1 MIKVLEYNDRT
12 KKVRETSL
20 NPDHIVSVRW
30 SDLKISDVEKVGL
43 SMMDPH
49 YQNVNIIEILFS
61 NGKNM
66 LGIGHPDLISEKI
79 RTSKKL
85 LLG

>member
-1 MIKVLEYNDRT
+1 MIKVLEYDDRT
-12 KKVRETSL
+12 KKVREISL

-30 SDLKISDVEKVGL
+30 SDLKLTISLNSETNIPGDNTTG
-43 SMMDPH
+43 
-49 YQNVNIIEILFS
+49 IIEFVFS
-61 NGKNM
+61 NGKKI
-66 LGIGHPDLISEKI
+66 LGIGHPDIIAEKI

>member
-1 MIKVLEYNDRT
+1 MIKVLEYDDRT
-12 KKVRETSL
+12 KKVREISL

-30 SDLKISDVEKVGL
+30 SDLKLTSSLRSATNTLGDNATG
-43 SMMDPH
+43 
-49 YQNVNIIEILFS
+49 IIEFVFS
-61 NGKNM
+61 NGKTI
-66 LGIGHPDLISEKI
+66 LGIGHPDLITEKI